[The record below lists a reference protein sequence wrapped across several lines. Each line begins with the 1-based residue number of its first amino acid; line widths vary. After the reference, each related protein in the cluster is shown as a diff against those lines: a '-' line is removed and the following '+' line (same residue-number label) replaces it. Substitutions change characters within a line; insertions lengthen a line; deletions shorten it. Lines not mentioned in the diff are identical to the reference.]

1 MSSKRQITMAKI
13 AREQAL
19 RERRTRKQD
28 KKDAKRAARDTP
40 VADGTPSDEDD
51 ASGEDIAVGDDLS
64 GRGQVRAERFGS
76 GPQADGGAH

>member
-28 KKDAKRAARDTP
+28 KKDAKRAARDAP
-40 VADGTPSDEDD
+40 VGDGTPVGEND
-51 ASGEDIAVGDDLS
+51 ASGEGLTVGDDA
-64 GRGQVRAERFGS
+64 VAE
-76 GPQADGGAH
+76 

>member
-28 KKDAKRAARDTP
+28 KKDAKRAARDAPGGDPGAP
-40 VADGTPSDEDD
+40 VGENDTIGESDT
-51 ASGEDIAVGDDLS
+51 VGDDLA
-64 GRGQVRAERFGS
+64 GRATTE
-76 GPQADGGAH
+76 